1 MRLKLAAPRACDA
14 PGPHREQ
21 RERRGELADRGR
33 ALLYVVRRL
42 VTLHQGRA
50 DAEAAPRSTE

>member
-1 MRLKLAAPRACDA
+1 M
-14 PGPHREQ
+14 PGSGPSPSSANDVANF
-21 RERRGELADRGR
+21 ADRGR

-42 VTLHQGRA
+42 VTLYQGRA